1 MKLFKNVFKHL
12 KNYKL
17 IMILSL
23 FFIFAASV
31 LNSFF
36 PLIIGTTVHSI
47 IGSEKDTNA
56 FMGTIS
62 KILGGRDFLRQNIWI
77 MALIYILMKIL
88 WSSSVFLRRY
98 LAGIAG
104 QKSAENMRN
113 KVYDRIQ
120 NLSYDK
126 ISKTE
131 TGDLLQRCT
140 NDISAFQSMV
150 SETLISM
157 LGNIL
162 FVIVSV
168 VNMFLLDIRMA
179 FISLILVPF
188 ILIHSF
194 IFFKK
199 IYPVFSEIEKG
210 EAVIISKVEQ
220 NLSAYKTIRSL
231 FGQKRE
237 IREFEELNR
246 RYCELTLSMERKFN
260 IFWNISDS
268 LCLLQIAVVLVAGI
282 VLYNKNL
289 LEASVFMTFITM
301 AGGFVFPLRDFSRT
315 AVRFLGASF
324 STKRVDEILSMEVE
338 NLHENNIKR
347 DIEGSI
353 EFKNVS
359 FSYEDKKVLDNIS
372 FKMNKGE
379 SLGILGLTGSGK
391 TTLVNLIPRLYD
403 YDEGHIYIDGVE
415 LKEIDKHIIRDRTA
429 VVMQEP
435 FLFNRSVRENV
446 SFKNPLISFDKIEA
460 ACRIADIERDILSFE
475 KGYDTIVGEKGVS
488 VSGGQRQRMA
498 IARALLDEAAII
510 IFDDSLSAVDTQTDI
525 NIRKAIGTMNKKASK
540 IIISHRISSLMDCDR
555 IIVIS
560 GGRIIEDGSHKEL
573 LHNNKMYRR
582 IYDIQNME
590 VV

>member
-31 LNSFF
+31 LSSFF

-88 WSSSVFLRRY
+88 WSLSVFLRRY

-199 IYPVFSEIEKG
+199 IYPVFSEIEEG

-246 RYCELTLSMERKFN
+246 KYCELTLSMERKFN

-315 AVRFLGASF
+315 AVRFSRASF

-347 DIEGSI
+347 NIEGSI